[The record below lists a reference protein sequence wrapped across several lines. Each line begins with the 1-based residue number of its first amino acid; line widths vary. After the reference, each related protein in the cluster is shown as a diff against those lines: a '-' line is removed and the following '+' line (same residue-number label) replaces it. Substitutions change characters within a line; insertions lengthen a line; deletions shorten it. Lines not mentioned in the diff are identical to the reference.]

1 MNFCNEDVIEVTES
15 TQINTLFVI
24 YMGVVMTM
32 ADYIEMRDS
41 L

>member
-1 MNFCNEDVIEVTES
+1 MKKFDESFNEVTKTIS
-15 TQINTLFVI
+15 VDTLFVI
-24 YMGVVMTM
+24 YMGVVMTL